1 MAEKILSNKQINIAV
16 KKIAQQAK
24 DDNMPIAKAFM
35 FGSYAQ
41 NKAKKYSDLDLC
53 FVSPSFKDT
62 FKAEVYLRTKFHSKD
77 IGLNVPVDIIAYNLE
92 DFKDITIPLVYEI
105 KKYGREI
112 KLN

>member
-62 FKAEVYLRTKFHSKD
+62 FKAEVRLSAD
-77 IGLNVPVDIIAYNLE
+77 NPVRQPIRCLFLGNWI
-92 DFKDITIPLVYEI
+92 
-105 KKYGREI
+105 
-112 KLN
+112 